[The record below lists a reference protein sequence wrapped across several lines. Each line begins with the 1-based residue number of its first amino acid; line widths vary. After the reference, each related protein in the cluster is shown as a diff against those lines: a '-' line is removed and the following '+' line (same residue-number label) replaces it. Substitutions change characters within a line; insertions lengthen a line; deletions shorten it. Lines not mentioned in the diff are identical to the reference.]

1 MADTQTSIIGARP
14 ANYAGDVS
22 ADEVWRVLQQ
32 DKNALLIDVRT
43 KAEWTFVGLPDV
55 SSVDKE
61 TVCVEWQTFPS
72 MDLNAGFLAGVKQA
86 VEARGVSNDT
96 NLFVICRSGA
106 RSQSASVALTAA
118 GFGKAHN
125 VAGGFE
131 GDLNNDRHRGHA
143 TGWKAMGLPW
153 RQS

>member
-1 MADTQTSIIGARP
+1 VADIQASIIGTKP

-55 SSVDKE
+55 SSADKE
-61 TVCVEWQTFPS
+61 MVCVEWQTFPS
-72 MDLNAGFLAGVKQA
+72 MDLNASFLADVKRA
-86 VEARGVSNDT
+86 TEACGVSNDT

-106 RSQSASVALTAA
+106 RSQSASIALTAA
-118 GFGKAHN
+118 GFGNAHN

-131 GDLNNDRHRGHA
+131 GDLNNDRQRGRA

>member
-1 MADTQTSIIGARP
+1 MADIQTSIIGAKP

-22 ADEVWRVLQQ
+22 AGEVWRVLQQ

-43 KAEWTFVGLPDV
+43 KAEWSFVGLPDV
-55 SSVDKE
+55 SSAEKE
-61 TVCVEWQTFPS
+61 IICVEWQTFPS
-72 MDLNAGFLAGVKQA
+72 MDLNASFLSDVKQA
-86 VEARGVSNDT
+86 AEAHGVSSDA

-106 RSQSASVALTAA
+106 RSQSASIALTAA
-118 GFGKAHN
+118 GFSKAHN

-131 GDLNNDRHRGHA
+131 GDLNSDRHRGHA